1 MPPANSFVRP
11 FSYMGLSE
19 CLLFGSYMWV
29 LLMYTLVWLVPN
41 ILSSRGAYRRPS
53 QTANLQGA
61 ITSLAA
67 SSD

>member
-29 LLMYTLVWLVPN
+29 SLMHILVWLVPN
-41 ILSSRGAYRRPS
+41 ILSSKGACRRPS
-53 QTANLQGA
+53 HTSNLQGA
-61 ITSLAA
+61 IPSPAA